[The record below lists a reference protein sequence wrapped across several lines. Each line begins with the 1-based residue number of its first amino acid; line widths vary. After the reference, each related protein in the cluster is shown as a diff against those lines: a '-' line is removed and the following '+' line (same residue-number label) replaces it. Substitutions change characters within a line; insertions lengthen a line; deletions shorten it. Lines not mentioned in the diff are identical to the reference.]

1 MNKTIIYQAILYLH
15 NHLYTYITISIYIS
29 IHLPIHKAIFFSIHL
44 SIYLPLQPALSL
56 SASLSYWSMSHY
68 PVFIRFRLT
77 AFLHS
82 RAATLREKDW
92 ERERGLLGVSIDF
105 WQWAVKSLAPHPT
118 QNPVSAPGIIHIY
131 RYLSSYSRISIKFPF
146 NILM

>member
-29 IHLPIHKAIFFSIHL
+29 IHLPIHKAIFLSIHL

-82 RAATLREKDW
+82 RAATLGKKDW
-92 ERERGLLGVSIDF
+92 ERERAAWSKHRFL
-105 WQWAVKSLAPHPT
+105 AVGGKIL
-118 QNPVSAPGIIHIY
+118 SAPPHSKSCIRAWNHT
-131 RYLSSYSRISIKFPF
+131 YLSLLIKLF
-146 NILM
+146 